1 MTGAPPG
8 RVLLTVSGRI
18 PEGLPAAVASGA
30 RPRAD
35 YVELSASLGA
45 DLLARPAPE
54 RRSRLGQLLVRLVGE
69 DVAMAWTSARRRRRY
84 DVILTDG
91 EQVGLPLAA
100 MLSVLGRR
108 RSTKHVMIVHIMSV
122 PKKARL
128 FRLLRLGRGID
139 GFIVYASAQQQFI
152 TATLGVPAERVFLTP
167 FMVDSAFFS
176 PARAHTDPTIDAG
189 RRPTISTAGLEFRD
203 YPTLV
208 QAVGDVDA
216 DVVVG
221 AASPWSKR
229 TSEIDAGEVPANVRV
244 AKFSLAELRDLYAR
258 SALVVMPLHTSD
270 FQAGITTILEA
281 MSMER
286 AIVCTTT
293 PGQTDT
299 IVDGVTGVYVPPAD
313 PVALRAA
320 IVELLADD
328 ARRQELGRA
337 ARAWVVTHAD
347 IDRYVANLAEIVD
360 RYRPPVGR

>member
-1 MTGAPPG
+1 
-8 RVLLTVSGRI
+8 
-18 PEGLPAAVASGA
+18 
-30 RPRAD
+30 
-35 YVELSASLGA
+35 
-45 DLLARPAPE
+45 
-54 RRSRLGQLLVRLVGE
+54 
-69 DVAMAWTSARRRRRY
+69 
-84 DVILTDG
+84 
-91 EQVGLPLAA
+91 
-100 MLSVLGRR
+100 
-108 RSTKHVMIVHIMSV
+108 
-122 PKKARL
+122 
-128 FRLLRLGRGID
+128 
-139 GFIVYASAQQQFI
+139 
-152 TATLGVPAERVFLTP
+152 
-167 FMVDSAFFS
+167 
-176 PARAHTDPTIDAG
+176 
-189 RRPTISTAGLEFRD
+189 
-203 YPTLV
+203 
-208 QAVGDVDA
+208 
-216 DVVVG
+216 
-221 AASPWSKR
+221 
-229 TSEIDAGEVPANVRV
+229 VPANVRV